1 MIWLF
6 AFGANAAIAWAV
18 VGNIEPCDPV
28 LMIPVPVGNKVVG
41 IVESADVELDDW
53 RVLRAG
59 AAFPGRRSSALA
71 TEGAFYPRRGIVDA
85 AIARREAQLV
95 GLERHKC
102 DNRCAGVPPAAMAV
116 AVAVAVA
123 DIQRL
128 PDGFVAHRAMPLPG
142 LLRVNV
148 DLNRRTERT
157 AAS

>member
-18 VGNIEPCDPV
+18 VGNIEPCNPF

-59 AAFPGRRSSALA
+59 AAFPGRRGSALA

-85 AIARREAQLV
+85 AIAPREAQLV
-95 GLERHKC
+95 GLEHHKC
-102 DNRCAGVPPAAMAV
+102 DNRCAGVPPAAMTV
-116 AVAVAVA
+116 AEA
-123 DIQRL
+123 DLQRL
-128 PDGFVAHRAMPLPG
+128 PDGFVAYRAMPLPG
-142 LLRVNV
+142 RLRVKV
-148 DLNRRTERT
+148 DLKRRTERT
-157 AAS
+157 TAS